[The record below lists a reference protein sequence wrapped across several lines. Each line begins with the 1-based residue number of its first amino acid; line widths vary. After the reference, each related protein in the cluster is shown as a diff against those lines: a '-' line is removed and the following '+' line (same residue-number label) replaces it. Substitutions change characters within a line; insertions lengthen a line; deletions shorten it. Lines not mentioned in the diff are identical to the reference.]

1 MSLQVLRMARLDR
14 VPGAKYSAEMR
25 PRKTNLSP
33 EPEKEREPWFNFTEV
48 VFKIIILLTSN
59 KNKINISVKSANQL
73 RKYICQGSNRTAGI
87 Q

>member
-33 EPEKEREPWFNFTEV
+33 EPEKEREP
-48 VFKIIILLTSN
+48 
-59 KNKINISVKSANQL
+59 
-73 RKYICQGSNRTAGI
+73 
-87 Q
+87 